1 MSRKGRKLSEVEKLV
16 PGVPLSG
23 QVGVGAGSELK
34 EMCQATVWTC
44 ATFPCRSRRLAGAML
59 GAGLAKVV
67 LNLELKGQCITGAPP
82 PRRPERR
89 ASARGRQFIQSG
101 SA

>member
-1 MSRKGRKLSEVEKLV
+1 MRWEKLV

-23 QVGVGAGSELK
+23 QVGVGAGSELT
-34 EMCQATVWTC
+34 ELCQATRRTC

-67 LNLELKGQCITGAPP
+67 LNLELKGQCITGALPP
-82 PRRPERR
+82 SCPERW
-89 ASARGRQFIQSG
+89 ALARGRQFIRSG